1 MQFATMTEFLAMGGY
16 GLYVW
21 LGFGLGLL
29 SVALLWFESWWV
41 KKRLLSQ
48 VLIICRFGYCSSSG
62 RSHWFNA
69 VCINSKH

>member
-48 VLIICRFGYCSSSG
+48 VLIEQQRQERIKQASVQQVSS
-62 RSHWFNA
+62 
-69 VCINSKH
+69 